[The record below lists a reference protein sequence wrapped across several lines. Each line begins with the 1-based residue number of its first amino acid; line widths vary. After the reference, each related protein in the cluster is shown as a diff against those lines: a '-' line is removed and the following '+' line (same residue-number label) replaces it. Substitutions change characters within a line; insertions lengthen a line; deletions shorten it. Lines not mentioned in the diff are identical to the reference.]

1 VVVEVILI
9 IVTHLHRLV
18 DLAVEEYLPK
28 KVAEDLSFL
37 VELELLVKEMTEE
50 TVQAVEVTDQEDLV
64 AELLRLEET
73 EFKTVLLI
81 LEETVKLQLS
91 QVLQ

>member
-1 VVVEVILI
+1 VEV
-9 IVTHLHRLV
+9 
-18 DLAVEEYLPK
+18 P
-28 KVAEDLSFL
+28 
-37 VELELLVKEMTEE
+37 
-50 TVQAVEVTDQEDLV
+50 DQEDLV

-81 LEETVKLQLS
+81 LEETVKPQLL

>member
-1 VVVEVILI
+1 
-9 IVTHLHRLV
+9 V

>member
-1 VVVEVILI
+1 M
-9 IVTHLHRLV
+9 
-18 DLAVEEYLPK
+18 EEYLPK
-28 KVAEDLSFL
+28 KVAEDLSSL

-81 LEETVKLQLS
+81 LEETVKLQLL